1 MCSFGVAALV
11 CFYVVPVIQH
21 HPPPHYMPQHSNN
34 YPWQSTSEESLTGQD
49 CIGNT
54 DDAGH
59 SKVKKCVDN
68 SSNGKGKAEA
78 DNQQV

>member
-1 MCSFGVAALV
+1 MT
-11 CFYVVPVIQH
+11 
-21 HPPPHYMPQHSNN
+21 HYMPQHSNH

-78 DNQQV
+78 DNQRGKDRGRQITSMMTSTTTSEKS